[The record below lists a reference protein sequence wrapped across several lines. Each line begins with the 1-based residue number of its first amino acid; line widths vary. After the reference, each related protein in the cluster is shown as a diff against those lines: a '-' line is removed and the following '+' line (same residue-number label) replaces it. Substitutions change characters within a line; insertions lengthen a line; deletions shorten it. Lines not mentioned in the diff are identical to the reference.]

1 MLISRSSTELFLNLR
16 STDALLP
23 SSVNVPSSGKTL
35 CNGKSP
41 GNITKDSYLYDLLK
55 TDKMM
60 VKSIH
65 HQVIKEPGENLSVQA
80 VSADG
85 IIESIKVKDRKFI
98 LGVLLHP
105 EYNFKQN
112 KYRQLLFKAFIDN
125 CL

>member
-1 MLISRSSTELFLNLR
+1 MNLR

-60 VKSIH
+60 VNSIH
-65 HQVIKEPGENLSVQA
+65 HQAIKEPGENFSLQA

-98 LGVLLHP
+98 LGVQWYL

-112 KYRQLLFKAFIDN
+112 KYSQLLFKAFIDN

>member
-1 MLISRSSTELFLNLR
+1 MLISRSSTEFILNLR

-35 CNGKSP
+35 CKKSHQV
-41 GNITKDSYLYDLLK
+41 NITKDSYLYDLLK

-65 HQVIKEPGENLSVQA
+65 HQAIKEPGENLSVQA

-98 LGVLLHP
+98 LGVQWYP

-112 KYRQLLFKAFIDN
+112 KYS
-125 CL
+125 